1 MSHGAMPSLDGRLY
15 RAALSLCP
23 AAFRREHGDEMVRDF
38 DEARGEAAADGNGA
52 LWILRLLMAVDLV
65 RTFGIQWLRSG
76 FPAIGLASILV
87 TLALAEG
94 LSTLAL
100 RARFAPFQMP
110 ANPVDAEVL
119 GLLLLAVMSVML
131 IAMTIV
137 ISLWVSRPRRRG
149 RR

>member
-1 MSHGAMPSLDGRLY
+1 MSHGVMPSLDGRLY
-15 RAALSLCP
+15 RAALSLYP
-23 AAFRREHGDEMVRDF
+23 AGFRREHGDEMARDF
-38 DEARGEAAADGNGA
+38 DEARGEAAADGGGA
-52 LWILRLLMAVDLV
+52 LWILRLLITVDLV

-76 FPAIGLASILV
+76 FPAIGMASILV

-94 LSTLAL
+94 LATLAL

-110 ANPVDAEVL
+110 ADPLDAEVL
-119 GLLLLAVMSVML
+119 GLLLLAVMCVML

-137 ISLWVSRPRRRG
+137 ISLWVNRPRRRG

>member
-1 MSHGAMPSLDGRLY
+1 
-15 RAALSLCP
+15 
-23 AAFRREHGDEMVRDF
+23 MVRDF
-38 DEARGEAAADGNGA
+38 DEARGEAAADGDGA

-65 RTFGIQWLRSG
+65 RTFGIQWVRSG
-76 FPAIGLASILV
+76 LPAIGLASIVV

-94 LSTLAL
+94 LATLAI

-110 ANPVDAEVL
+110 ADPARCRDPRPSAPR
-119 GLLLLAVMSVML
+119 GQCPVML

-137 ISLWVSRPRRRG
+137 ISLWVGRPRRRG